1 MIKVI
6 GLISLLLLGLK
17 LGSSQEPKSGGCNDI
32 GRNSVVALQIL
43 EYVNRDRVKIYC
55 NGLVE
60 ELDIEFNLVPV
71 IGETYLVTIKGGQ
84 IVGMENQPGVPLQIE
99 ELKVMQNVA
108 CSKIK
113 SGKYVCNGVILLED
127 YLPKSLDEI
136 TYYEDGE
143 VASWR

>member
-1 MIKVI
+1 MIRII
-6 GLISLLLLGLK
+6 GLISLLLLGLN
-17 LGSSQEPKSGGCNDI
+17 LGSNEEPKPGECNDI

-43 EYVNRDRVKIYC
+43 EYVNRDRVRIYC

-60 ELDIEFNLVPV
+60 ELDIKFELIPV

-84 IVGMENQPGVPLQIE
+84 IVGMENQPGIPLQVE
-99 ELKVMQNVA
+99 ELKVMRNVSCA
-108 CSKIK
+108 KIK
-113 SGKYVCNGVILLED
+113 NGKYICNGVILFDD
-127 YLPKSLDEI
+127 YLPNSLDEI

>member
-1 MIKVI
+1 LIRII
-6 GLISLLLLGLK
+6 GLISLLLLGLN
-17 LGSSQEPKSGGCNDI
+17 LGSNEEPKPGECNDI

-43 EYVNRDRVKIYC
+43 EYVNRDRVRIYC

-60 ELDIEFNLVPV
+60 ELDIKFELIPV

-84 IVGMENQPGVPLQIE
+84 IVGMENQPGIPLQVE
-99 ELKVMQNVA
+99 ELKVMRNVS
-108 CSKIK
+108 CVKIK
-113 SGKYVCNGVILLED
+113 NGKYVCNGVILFDD
-127 YLPKSLDEI
+127 YLPNSLDEI